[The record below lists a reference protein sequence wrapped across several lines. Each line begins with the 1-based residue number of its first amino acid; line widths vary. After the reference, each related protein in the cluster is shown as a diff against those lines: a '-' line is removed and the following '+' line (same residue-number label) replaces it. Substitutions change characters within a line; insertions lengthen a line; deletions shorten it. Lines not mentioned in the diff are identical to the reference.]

1 MSERKDDIII
11 GLLVVIIVLQVYGLF
26 LGNTVQTTQDTEWQ
40 SYGNQEV
47 IALPEQDTEAP
58 SNEVD
63 AQQALGEAVEP
74 SSATD
79 DPHSGADV
87 PGKPGD
93 KTASGGGV
101 PASAGNK

>member
-26 LGNTVQTTQDTEWQ
+26 LGNNVQTVQDTEWQ
-40 SYGNQEV
+40 SYGNQE
-47 IALPEQDTEAP
+47 ITLPNQDTEPP

-63 AQQALGEAVEP
+63 AQQVLGEAVEP
-74 SSATD
+74 SSSTD

-87 PGKPGD
+87 PGVPGD
-93 KTASGGGV
+93 KTASGSGG